1 MPDAHAPHRWSCT
14 REDGASPSRARLAD
28 AAGNARIVFKLAAV
42 AVAGI
47 VVLAAAPAGAQQP
60 DAVTAIRAGRLIDP
74 ETGSVA
80 ADQLILVQNG
90 RISAIGDAG
99 ALAVPAGAELID
111 LSDHS
116 VLGGL
121 VDTHNHLALTYKREP
136 ENNVYYLTYVLD
148 STPLRAIQAVSNGMQ
163 MLSSGFTIVRDMGN
177 NGNYADTA
185 LRVAI
190 EQGWIPGP
198 TIINSGI
205 IIGGMGG
212 QFWPTP
218 EMALDHDIVFPE
230 YLDADTP
237 DEIVKAVRQNILFGA
252 QVIKICVDC
261 KPYGYTVEEM
271 ELFVAEAAKAGMK
284 VEGHIQTREGARRAI
299 EAGLWSLAHDGPLDD
314 ELHKMMAAKGI
325 WRAGTETPMADWSTT
340 GEAAFARRVERLR
353 NAWDNGVNLTFST
366 DADYYVPGMTRGE
379 LVIDFIRTWQAAGI
393 PDAEILKIMT
403 INGYQCAETYEERG
417 PVKEGYIAD
426 IIAVPGNPLEDIDAL
441 REVTFVM
448 KDGVVFKRDGVMTPE
463 AFFHAGP
470 VNGWRIR

>member
-1 MPDAHAPHRWSCT
+1 MLV
-14 REDGASPSRARLAD
+14 LALV
-28 AAGNARIVFKLAAV
+28 AIAAV
-42 AVAGI
+42 
-47 VVLAAAPAGAQQP
+47 LMPPSLMAQQEVG
-60 DAVTAIRAGRLIDP
+60 VTAIRAGHLIDA
-74 ETGSVA
+74 EAGTATAGQV
-80 ADQLILVQNG
+80 ILVENG
-90 RISAIGDAG
+90 RITTIGDAG
-99 ALAVPAGAELID
+99 TVTIPAGAEVID
-111 LSDHS
+111 LSDQF

-121 VDTHNHLALTYKREP
+121 VDTHNHLALTYKQDP
-136 ENNVYYLTYVLD
+136 ESNFYYLTYVMD
-148 STPLRAIQAVSNGMQ
+148 STALRALQAASNGMQ

-218 EMALDHDIVFPE
+218 EMANDHSIVYPE

-252 QVIKICVDC
+252 TVIKICVDC

-325 WRAGTETPMADWSTT
+325 WRAGTETPMAEWSSTSQ
-340 GEAAFARRVERLR
+340 AAFDRTVERLR
-353 NAWDNGVNLTFST
+353 NAYENGVNLTFST
-366 DADYYVPGMTRGE
+366 DADYYIPGMTRGE
-379 LVIDFIRTWQAAGI
+379 LVIDFIKTWQAAGI
-393 PDAEILKIMT
+393 PDAEILAIMT
-403 INGYQCAETYEERG
+403 INGYKCAETYDERG

-441 REVTFVM
+441 RDVQFVM
-448 KDGVVFKRDGVMTPE
+448 KDGMVFKRDGVMTPE